1 MSTHTIRYV
10 AVGAVALVG
19 LGVAHQVTAS
29 GGEVTSG
36 QIEALPGAAT
46 VGLDPAGHVHMVRL
60 PADGG
65 RTRVMVH
72 VTGLAPDTAYPV
84 HIHNASC
91 SGTPAGG
98 GHYQHMVGGAVD
110 AVNEIWPVVRT
121 NSEGV
126 GLGMATHGHFARD
139 DARSL
144 IIHYPQNTAIRVA
157 CADLG

>member
-1 MSTHTIRYV
+1 MTTHTIRYV
-10 AVGAVALVG
+10 ASVAVALAGVG
-19 LGVAHQVTAS
+19 IAHQVTAS
-29 GGEVTSG
+29 GGEVASG
-36 QIEALPGAAT
+36 TIVALPGAAT
-46 VGLDPAGHVHMVRL
+46 VGLEPAGHVHMIRL

-65 RTRVMVH
+65 RTRVVVH
-72 VTGLAPDTAYPV
+72 VTGLAPDASYPV
-84 HIHNASC
+84 HVHNGPC

-110 AVNEIWPVVRT
+110 AVNEIWPVVHT
-121 NSEGV
+121 NAEGV
-126 GLGMATHGHFARD
+126 GLGIATHDHFARG

>member
-1 MSTHTIRYV
+1 MSTHTIKYV
-10 AVGAVALVG
+10 AVGAMALVG
-19 LGVAHQVTAS
+19 LGIAHQVTAS

-36 QIEALPGAAT
+36 VIGALPGAAT
-46 VGLDPAGHVHMVRL
+46 VELDPAGHVHMVRL

-72 VTGLAPDTAYPV
+72 VTGLAPDTSYPV

-91 SGTPAGG
+91 SAAPAGG
-98 GHYQHMVGGAVD
+98 GHYQHSVGGAVD

-126 GLGMATHGHFARD
+126 GLGMATHDHFARD